1 MKPKQQTDKLWCVE
15 VPKDATDFSYDS
27 HRNYISATIEANE
40 PEFNKDWFSEIL
52 PVSKIK
58 LIGTG
63 ELINGVPTW
72 DFDVSVYIKE
82 NDKNGLLTN
91 EGAFLSLHEANGIY
105 FVNPLQKLKDG
116 YMFKGSE
123 NMMTMHEYQEWE
135 KMESKT
141 IKGKLIYFET
151 I

>member
-1 MKPKQQTDKLWCVE
+1 MKPKQLTDKLWCGYE
-15 VPKDATDFSYDS
+15 Y
-27 HRNYISATIEANE
+27 
-40 PEFNKDWFSEIL
+40 PET
-52 PVSKIK
+52 PHIK
-58 LIGTG
+58 IGTG